1 MIEEYPREQHQNG
14 TPYQGLTIGVTRA
27 EVEIALRKMK
37 NNNATGPDEIPVEA
51 WRALGGEGV
60 DLLWDLMIKI
70 EEQEHIPDEWRE
82 SVLMPIYKEK
92 GDAQECQNYRGI
104 KLLSH
109 TMKIWER
116 IVDKRVRGE
125 VEVAEE
131 QFGFMPGRGTTNAIF
146 ILRQMAEKYRE
157 KGRDLHMVFT
167 DLEKAYD
174 RVPREGLWRC
184 LREKMVPEKYVR
196 LIKEMYRDV
205 KTRVR
210 SGAGTTEG
218 FEVKV
223 GLHQG
228 SALSPF
234 LFNIVFDVLTRGVR
248 QGVPWSMM
256 YADDV
261 VLCGETSGEV
271 ERLLKEWRVAL
282 EGGGMRISR
291 TKTEYMRCTHH
302 DQDREQRVEVR
313 LDGEVIKS
321 VDGFK
326 YLGSTIT
333 VDCSEERE
341 VTRRIQ
347 AGWKNW
353 REVSGVL
360 CDRRMPVKLKGK
372 VYKTVVRPAMMYG
385 MEATPIK
392 KVNKKRMNV
401 AEMKMLRWM
410 SGVTRRDRIPNARIR
425 GTV

>member
-1 MIEEYPREQHQNG
+1 MLILYFLNALSQNAYFWFVFN
-14 TPYQGLTIGVTRA
+14 TFWIGLNT
-27 EVEIALRKMK
+27 
-37 NNNATGPDEIPVEA
+37 

-60 DLLWDLMIKI
+60 DILWDLMIKI
-70 EEQEHIPDEWRE
+70 EEHEHIPDEWRE
-82 SVLMPIYKEK
+82 SVLVPIYKN
-92 GDAQECQNYRGI
+92 GDVQECQNYRGI

-157 KGRDLHMVFT
+157 KGRDLHNVFV

-174 RVPREGLWRC
+174 RVPREVLWRC

-210 SGAGTTEG
+210 SGVGTTEG

-223 GLHQG
+223 GLQQG

-234 LFNIVFDVLTRGVR
+234 LFNIVFDVLTREVR
-248 QGVPWSMM
+248 RGVPWSMM

-271 ERLLKEWRVAL
+271 ERRL
-282 EGGGMRISR
+282 E
-291 TKTEYMRCTHH
+291 E
-302 DQDREQRVEVR
+302 
-313 LDGEVIKS
+313 
-321 VDGFK
+321 
-326 YLGSTIT
+326 
-333 VDCSEERE
+333 
-341 VTRRIQ
+341 
-347 AGWKNW
+347 
-353 REVSGVL
+353 
-360 CDRRMPVKLKGK
+360 
-372 VYKTVVRPAMMYG
+372 
-385 MEATPIK
+385 
-392 KVNKKRMNV
+392 
-401 AEMKMLRWM
+401 
-410 SGVTRRDRIPNARIR
+410 
-425 GTV
+425 